1 MNIRKRRSDRSH
13 IIYQLTNIVTQEIY
27 IGVTVAVGKA
37 YHKSVKDRLRRHIVR
52 ATNETKTWNLCESI
66 RTYGGESFTWD
77 IVDRIRGKAS
87 AHSRETELI
96 HSLRPALNST
106 VNYCQ

>member
-1 MNIRKRRSDRSH
+1 MRKRRSDRSH
-13 IIYQLTNIVTQEIY
+13 IIYQLTNTVTEEIY

-52 ATNETKTWNLCESI
+52 ATNETKNWNLCESI
-66 RTYGGESFTWD
+66 RTYGGNAFKWD
-77 IVDRIRGKAS
+77 IVDRVRGKAA

-96 HSLRPALNST
+96 HALRPALNST
-106 VNYCQ
+106 LKKC